1 MLLRLQGLPAYLTS
15 KISIKCECSHTEDN
29 YSNLFI
35 SDFSSNAANLKNAI
49 TALPELTARKTI
61 LDSHMNIATSLL
73 TAIKTRGLD
82 TLFQIEEVASKQSKN
97 QILEVL
103 KEVEGATPEDMLR
116 LVIIWYLSV
125 ASPNSADV
133 AELEKYLSEKGIDLK
148 PFSYIKQ
155 WVSSAR
161 SVPFN
166 DNIQSP
172 SS

>member
-1 MLLRLQGLPAYLTS
+1 
-15 KISIKCECSHTEDN
+15 
-29 YSNLFI
+29 
-35 SDFSSNAANLKNAI
+35 
-49 TALPELTARKTI
+49 
-61 LDSHMNIATSLL
+61 MNIATSLL

-82 TLFQIEEVASKQSKN
+82 TLFQTEEVASKQSKN

-155 WVSSAR
+155 
-161 SVPFN
+161 
-166 DNIQSP
+166 
-172 SS
+172 